1 MPSTW
6 HGVSSLLPVSER
18 FAYRKIPERTKTAG
32 RKSRRGSLGT
42 ETIYGEK
49 SGNRRVVDR
58 IRGNAQSHHSRAG
71 IRVAAFVQ
79 TSRIRYRRR
88 EQPRT
93 GSREHESGELATDF
107 KRPGPDRCD
116 HEGRV
121 KVGGRSSAT
130 PRSEGS
136 QQLAPPIVVRFR
148 DSLFGL
154 GGRRLADEISQKGW
168 QPALPGQKKTAFSP
182 LPVNCHCAP
191 RAFGNTLRHASLHR
205 C

>member
-88 EQPRT
+88 EQART

-121 KVGGRSSAT
+121 KVGGRRLCDAARKGLAAARPSNC
-130 PRSEGS
+130 RSIS
-136 QQLAPPIVVRFR
+136 RLTLR
-148 DSLFGL
+148 S
-154 GGRRLADEISQKGW
+154 GRQAACRRNFSERLA
-168 QPALPGQKKTAFSP
+168 A
-182 LPVNCHCAP
+182 CAT
-191 RAFGNTLRHASLHR
+191 RTKENSILAASS
-205 C
+205 